1 MADYS
6 PMIPPSVQLAKYLA
20 ELGSILPK
28 GYLGFCVAILRA
40 YLVREVEEGSNGSLS
55 TKRTREE
62 RGEIYRA
69 RYVNNV
75 V

>member
-6 PMIPPSVQLAKYLA
+6 PMIPPRVQLAKYLA

-40 YLVREVEEGSNGSLS
+40 YLARE
-55 TKRTREE
+55 
-62 RGEIYRA
+62 
-69 RYVNNV
+69 
-75 V
+75 